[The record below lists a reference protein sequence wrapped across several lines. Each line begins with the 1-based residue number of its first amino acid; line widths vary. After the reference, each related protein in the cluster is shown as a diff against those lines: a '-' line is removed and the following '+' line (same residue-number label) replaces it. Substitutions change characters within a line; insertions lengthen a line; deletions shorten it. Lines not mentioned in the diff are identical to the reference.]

1 MNDIGVKS
9 GFKMLLWKKSIVDT
23 VW

>member
-1 MNDIGVKS
+1 MNDNGVKS